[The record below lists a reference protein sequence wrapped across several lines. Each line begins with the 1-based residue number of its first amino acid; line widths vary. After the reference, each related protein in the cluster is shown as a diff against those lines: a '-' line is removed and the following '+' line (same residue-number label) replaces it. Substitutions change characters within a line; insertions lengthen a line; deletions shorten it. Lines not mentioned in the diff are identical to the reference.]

1 MNSRFLN
8 TLMATLVLLA
18 TGLAQ
23 APKGEDAVF
32 YRVKQK
38 VTLSDIA
45 PGSHQVRMWVS
56 IPGDDRHQEVL
67 DLEVIESPGT
77 WSIVEDRDRRGRF
90 VRMDITRPSTTSLD
104 VVVAFVLRR
113 EPTHVQLDPS
123 MVRPLTE
130 TLRRGL
136 RPYLRS
142 DSPHMAVTDT
152 IKGMAEQIC
161 GDETNIAIQAAK
173 LLNHVAEV
181 ADHYSKDPTKP
192 NCGIGDAAV
201 CIDQGGGCCTDLHSL
216 FIALARARGIPAR
229 LQMGY
234 RLREANVGK
243 ETDPGYRC
251 WAEYF
256 VPGYGWVPAD
266 IVEADAIDG
275 LGKTRWFTGLT
286 ARRLWLNEG
295 RDFLLS
301 PDQAESQVNHMSIAY
316 AEIDGKVA
324 RILPDGDLKPQIT
337 RVVSFE
343 ELPSFGS
350 LLPR

>member
-1 MNSRFLN
+1 M
-8 TLMATLVLLA
+8 
-18 TGLAQ
+18 
-23 APKGEDAVF
+23 
-32 YRVKQK
+32 
-38 VTLSDIA
+38 
-45 PGSHQVRMWVS
+45 
-56 IPGDDRHQEVL
+56 
-67 DLEVIESPGT
+67 
-77 WSIVEDRDRRGRF
+77 
-90 VRMDITRPSTTSLD
+90 
-104 VVVAFVLRR
+104 
-113 EPTHVQLDPS
+113 
-123 MVRPLTE
+123 
-130 TLRRGL
+130 
-136 RPYLRS
+136 
-142 DSPHMAVTDT
+142 
-152 IKGMAEQIC
+152 
-161 GDETNIAIQAAK
+161 
-173 LLNHVAEV
+173 
-181 ADHYSKDPTKP
+181 
-192 NCGIGDAAV
+192 
-201 CIDQGGGCCTDLHSL
+201 
-216 FIALARARGIPAR
+216 
-229 LQMGY
+229 
-234 RLREANVGK
+234 REANVGK

-301 PDQAESQVNHMSIAY
+301 ADQAESQVNHMSIAY